1 MVDLHKRSFWLIDMC
16 WEFVYLGFVWVS
28 VDWPDHSQSNKYDVR
43 RSVSI
48 PVEVRDWDTFTT
60 TVDKS
65 KITSLRVYEISH
77 ENVMALLQHF
87 DELASLT
94 YLE

>member
-28 VDWPDHSQSNKYDVR
+28 VDWPYHDQAFEYDVR

-48 PVEVRDWDTFTT
+48 PVETYDWDTFTT

-65 KITSLRVYEISH
+65 KITLLQLGYTNKEFA
-77 ENVMALLQHF
+77 MALLQHF
-87 DELASLT
+87 DELASLKH
-94 YLE
+94 LE

>member
-1 MVDLHKRSFWLIDMC
+1 MLGICMFWFCVCI
-16 WEFVYLGFVWVS
+16 S
-28 VDWPDHSQSNKYDVR
+28 VDWSTHSQSYKYDVR

-48 PVEVRDWDTFTT
+48 PVEVRGWDTFTT

-65 KITSLRVYEISH
+65 KITFLRVDKISH
-77 ENVMALLQHF
+77 ENVMALMQHF
-87 DELASLT
+87 DELASLK

>member
-28 VDWPDHSQSNKYDVR
+28 VDWPYHDQAFEYDVR

-48 PVEVRDWDTFTT
+48 PVETYDWDTFTT

-65 KITSLRVYEISH
+65 KITLLRLAKINDENAMELMQQFDQVTSLR
-77 ENVMALLQHF
+77 
-87 DELASLT
+87 
-94 YLE
+94 YLG

>member
-28 VDWPDHSQSNKYDVR
+28 VDWPTHDEASEYDVR

-48 PVEVRDWDTFTT
+48 PVETYDWDTFTT

-65 KITSLRVYEISH
+65 KITFLRVDTISH
-77 ENVMALLQHF
+77 ENAMALMQHF
-87 DELASLT
+87 DRLTSLKL
-94 YLE
+94 LE